1 MVWFVGC
8 RHNVHVLIRRL
19 GTAARIVGVLIRR
32 SGRKGTGVRRLT
44 TLLAAALA
52 PLVMVTPAG
61 AQMVSVKLPDGT
73 CQTTGGGR
81 FVPIPGFPGE
91 RIDRRLLTDIAWLE
105 KRYPIFITDGYSLDP
120 VHAANGEHPLGLA
133 VDIIPDKSSGG
144 TWAQITALANWAEPR
159 QNHPIFPFRWVGY
172 EGDAGH
178 GIGNH
183 LHLSWSHT
191 DSTRGP
197 GFPVRTVYTLRCP
210 TPATTGQ
217 TAPPPSPAGGAV
229 PDETPGNGKHRGHK
243 GGGGHHHHGT
253 STGGIAGTG
262 STSGGVSARVNL
274 APVVPETGE

>member
-1 MVWFVGC
+1 M
-8 RHNVHVLIRRL
+8 
-19 GTAARIVGVLIRR
+19 VGVGNRR
-32 SGRKGTGVRRLT
+32 SQRMGMGTRRLT
-44 TLLAAALA
+44 MLLAAALA
-52 PLVMVTPAG
+52 PLAIAAPAT
-61 AQMVSVKLPDGT
+61 AEMVSVKLADGT

-91 RIDRRLLTDIAWLE
+91 RIDRRLLTDLAYLE

-133 VDIIPDKSSGG
+133 VDIIPDKAAGG
-144 TWAQITALANWAEPR
+144 TWAQITALATWAEPR
-159 QNHPIFPFRWVGY
+159 QNHPMFPFRWVGY

-183 LHLSWSHT
+183 LHLSWSHS

-197 GFPVRTVYTLRCP
+197 GYPVRTVYTLRCP
-210 TPATTGQ
+210 SPATTGQ
-217 TAPPPSPAGGAV
+217 TPPPPDPAGGAV

-243 GGGGHHHHGT
+243 GDGGRHHHHGT
-253 STGGIAGTG
+253 ASGGVDGTG
-262 STSGGVSARVNL
+262 STSGGVSARLKL